1 MTESLDASGSATFNL
16 DIGSYGIE
24 IRGKENGKEYF
35 GTTGMAQY
43 GQSTT
48 VSVDV
53 ENLSVY
59 GQYGRHRSF
68 RAVYN
73 GGTYGGTMM
82 HPDQYIVIAN
92 NSDREINVSGLA
104 LAQAS
109 NMNTLPCSDLTS
121 LLPDYVVAAN
131 IYQIPAGQK
140 YTLAPGEVYVIASQ
154 AQNHTESYTP
164 NPEKDTGIPVDLS
177 GADFELA
184 DNDAAMS
191 GSAVDNPKVPNLTK
205 VANSM
210 PGGVTAW
217 CILMVSVRCSCSTPA
232 VSSGVLQ
239 EPERVYLQRPSGAA
253 IQEYQGYKV
262 PTNLIVDAIE
272 TTSATTPYW
281 GNYTS
286 KSLPVTVDKS
296 YVQATIEGCH
306 HNTFMYRVKGTDG
319 KFQDTNDS
327 NVDVKIE
334 HRSDFKGYPEGW
346 RNE

>member
-1 MTESLDASGSATFNL
+1 MTVAATLLAFASCSKDDDGPSGKIDLKVQAVAPTTEDKVPDYSQFTVTVSSERDGKTMTESLDASGSATFNL

-53 ENLSVY
+53 ENLSVHY
-59 GQYGRHRSF
+59 TGNMDGIVLSELF
-68 RAVYN
+68 YN

-131 IYQIPAGQK
+131 IYQIPAGQN

-191 GSAVDNPKVPNLTK
+191 GSPWTIRKF
-205 VANSM
+205 
-210 PGGVTAW
+210 
-217 CILMVSVRCSCSTPA
+217 
-232 VSSGVLQ
+232 
-239 EPERVYLQRPSGAA
+239 
-253 IQEYQGYKV
+253 
-262 PTNLIVDAIE
+262 PT
-272 TTSATTPYW
+272 
-281 GNYTS
+281 
-286 KSLPVTVDKS
+286 
-296 YVQATIEGCH
+296 
-306 HNTFMYRVKGTDG
+306 
-319 KFQDTNDS
+319 
-327 NVDVKIE
+327 
-334 HRSDFKGYPEGW
+334 
-346 RNE
+346 

>member
-1 MTESLDASGSATFNL
+1 MTVAATLLAFASCSKDDDGPSGKIDLKVQAVAPTTEDKVSDYSQFTVTVSSERDGKTMTESLDASGSATFNL

-53 ENLSVY
+53 ENLSVH

-239 EPERVYLQRPSGAA
+239 EPERVYLQRPSEKGCRHSG
-253 IQEYQGYKV
+253 ISGLQG
-262 PTNLIVDAIE
+262 
-272 TTSATTPYW
+272 
-281 GNYTS
+281 
-286 KSLPVTVDKS
+286 S
-296 YVQATIEGCH
+296 YEPDRGCH
-306 HNTFMYRVKGTDG
+306 R
-319 KFQDTNDS
+319 NDLCNHS
-327 NVDVKIE
+327 LL
-334 HRSDFKGYPEGW
+334 G
-346 RNE
+346 

>member
-1 MTESLDASGSATFNL
+1 MTVAATLLAFASCSKDDDGPSGKIDLKVQAVAPTTEDKVSDYSQFTVTVSSERDGKTMTESLDASGSATFNL

-53 ENLSVY
+53 ENLSVHY
-59 GQYGRHRSF
+59 TGNMDGIVLSELF
-68 RAVYN
+68 YN

-131 IYQIPAGQK
+131 IYQIPAGQN

-184 DNDAAMS
+184 DTHGDM
-191 GSAVDNPKVPNLTK
+191 VVERDELHV
-205 VANSM
+205 
-210 PGGVTAW
+210 
-217 CILMVSVRCSCSTPA
+217 ILEHIHDLLQVVR
-232 VSSGVLQ
+232 V
-239 EPERVYLQRPSGAA
+239 PEREGKQHVIAVELRLFHRRHVDQLRQLQRNERHEVV
-253 IQEYQGYKV
+253 IKV
-262 PTNLIVDAIE
+262 
-272 TTSATTPYW
+272 S
-281 GNYTS
+281 
-286 KSLPVTVDKS
+286 
-296 YVQATIEGCH
+296 
-306 HNTFMYRVKGTDG
+306 
-319 KFQDTNDS
+319 
-327 NVDVKIE
+327 
-334 HRSDFKGYPEGW
+334 
-346 RNE
+346 